1 MIALPQLVSL
11 NNRAAQGQ
19 LVKRDNFNRECSFV
33 ASRGGFVIHSGV
45 HRSTAY
51 IHPDICRDTY
61 FAAQYWLVA
70 GSAERDAFITQIV
83 GEASLADTE
92 HRAFRAGRPDWT
104 LKAPKAR
111 GSQGNAHFTATRGG
125 ALQERVSAYTLRHL
139 HARTAGK

>member
-1 MIALPQLVSL
+1 MIALTQLIAL
-11 NNRAAQGQ
+11 NNRPRII
-19 LVKRDNFNRECSFV
+19 RDNFNRECSFV
-33 ASRGGFVIHSGV
+33 ASRGGFVIHSGI

-51 IHPDICRDTY
+51 LHPEINRDAY

-70 GSAERDAFITQIV
+70 GPKERDEFITQIV
-83 GEASLADTE
+83 GDASLADAE
-92 HRAFRAGRPDWT
+92 KRAFLAGREGWT

-125 ALQERVSAYTLRHL
+125 ALQERISAYTLRHL

>member
-1 MIALPQLVSL
+1 MIALTQLVSL
-11 NNRAAQGQ
+11 NNRAAQGA
-19 LVKRDNFNRECSFV
+19 LLKRDNFNRECSFV

-70 GSAERDAFITQIV
+70 GPEARDAFITQIV
-83 GEASLADTE
+83 GGASLEGAE
-92 HRAFRAGRPDWT
+92 ERAFLAARPDWR

-125 ALQERVSAYTLRHL
+125 RLQERVSAYTLRHL
-139 HARTAGK
+139 HARTAG

>member
-1 MIALPQLVSL
+1 MNERASKGALTI
-11 NNRAAQGQ
+11 
-19 LVKRDNFNRECSFV
+19 RDNFNRECSFV
-33 ASRGGFVIHSGV
+33 VSRGGFVIHSGV

-51 IHPDICRDTY
+51 IHPEINGDTY

-70 GSAERDAFITQIV
+70 CPASRDAFITQIV
-83 GEASLADTE
+83 GGASLEAAE
-92 HRAFRAGRPDWT
+92 ERAFRAARPDWS

-139 HARTAGK
+139 HARTAERGEG